1 MTDSILNDI
10 KKLLG
15 FDAAYT
21 AFDQDI
27 IIHINSVFMI
37 LRQLG
42 VGPEA
47 GYKITDANN
56 TWSEFTDDDIFIESV
71 KSYIYLKV
79 RLMFDMPQNSSL
91 VQAIQTQITELEWR
105 LCEVETER

>member
-1 MTDSILNDI
+1 MNDSILQSI

-15 FDAAYT
+15 LDTTYT
-21 AFDQDI
+21 DFDQDI

-42 VGPEA
+42 VGPEE

-56 TWSEFTDDDIFIESV
+56 TWSEFMDDDIFIESV